1 MFEVEDDESLPDV
14 SPLLKMNKSIWAEM
28 GDAGR
33 MGKRRVEGNCPTQ
46 ITLWCEPEYI
56 SHFNGWGGGGGCF
69 CFFNHEDKLQ
79 EIRAVKGDCKL
90 VSRKTESQAIKAF
103 V

>member
-1 MFEVEDDESLPDV
+1 MFEVEGDESLPDV
-14 SPLLKMNKSIWAEM
+14 SPLLQMNKSIWAET
-28 GDAGR
+28 GDVCW

-46 ITLWCEPEYI
+46 ITLWCEPGYS
-56 SHFNGWGGGGGCF
+56 SHFYGRVF
-69 CFFNHEDKLQ
+69 CFIFLNHEDKLQ

-90 VSRKTESQAIKAF
+90 VSRKTESRAIKAF